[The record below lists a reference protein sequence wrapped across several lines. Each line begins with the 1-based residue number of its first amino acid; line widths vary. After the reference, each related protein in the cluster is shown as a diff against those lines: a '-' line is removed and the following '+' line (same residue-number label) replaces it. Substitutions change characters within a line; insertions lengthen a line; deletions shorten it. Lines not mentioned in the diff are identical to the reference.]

1 MEIEQRATQLSCVQT
16 IWRARSSRAGMLLGK
31 ADSRW
36 GLTVL
41 RYRGATQVSLMGP
54 TTRAQAIGYAP
65 GMEFFG
71 VCFQLGVFLPHHR
84 PAGMVNRT
92 MVLPHASPRS
102 FWLNDTACPCPDYD
116 NVEAFVERLLAQQL
130 LVRDRVVEAALAG
143 ETPALTPRSV
153 QRHFLHATGL
163 PHTTIA
169 AIERAR
175 AAAAQLEGGAAI
187 LDVVGAAGY
196 ADQAH
201 LTNTFRRLIGRTPAQ
216 VTGLKPSEHM
226 SF

>member
-1 MEIEQRATQLSCVQT
+1 
-16 IWRARSSRAGMLLGK
+16 MLLGK

-36 GLTVL
+36 GLIVL

-54 TTRAQAIGYAP
+54 NTRAQAIRYAP

-71 VCFQLGVFLPHHR
+71 VCFQLGVFLPQHS

-92 MVLPHASPRS
+92 VVLPHASPQS
-102 FWLNDTACPCPDYD
+102 FWLNDTVCPFPDYH
-116 NVEAFVERLLAQQL
+116 NVEAFVERLLAQRL
-130 LVRDRVVEAALAG
+130 LARDQVVEAALVG
-143 ETPALTPRSV
+143 QPPALTPRSV

-163 PHTTIA
+163 PLNTIA

-175 AAAAQLEGGAAI
+175 AAAAQLEAGATI

-201 LTNTFRRLIGRTPAQ
+201 LTNSFRRLIGRTPAQ